1 MHFALRKIWHCAPHF
16 QGLLPCATLRAMPR
30 QTPDEQIA
38 ALEQKRAQIQN
49 RLSRLRSVESTKSR
63 KLDTRRKILA
73 GACILAL
80 GERDAD
86 EAKRLRG
93 LLDEFLQLN
102 RDRVLFGLARRPK
115 PPAPS
120 SDTPAPPDDNLTPD
134 PQTPPVE
141 GWKPHQLGQGQWGAV
156 LDGEQVAALP
166 ESDQLPGT
174 PIRVIDRR
182 GDAWATTIKA
192 VVSRSDV
199 EIVVR
204 TTTGRPRPMSPDAS
218 GQS

>member
-1 MHFALRKIWHCAPHF
+1 
-16 QGLLPCATLRAMPR
+16 MPR
-30 QTPDEQIA
+30 QTPEEQISS
-38 ALEQKRAQIQN
+38 LEQKRAQIQN
-49 RLSRLRSVESTKSR
+49 RLSRLRSVESTKAR

-102 RDRVLFGLARRPK
+102 RDRVLFGLAPRPK

-120 SDTPAPPDDNLTPD
+120 SDTPAQPDDNLTPD

-141 GWKPHQLGQGQWGAV
+141 GWKPRQLGKGQWGAV

-174 PIRVIDRR
+174 PIRVTDRR
-182 GDAWATTIKA
+182 GDAWGTTIKA
-192 VVSRSDV
+192 VVSRSDA

-204 TTTGRPRPMSPDAS
+204 TTTGRPRPTSPDAS

>member
-1 MHFALRKIWHCAPHF
+1 
-16 QGLLPCATLRAMPR
+16 MPR
-30 QTPDEQIA
+30 QKPEEQISV
-38 ALEQKRAQIQN
+38 LEQKKAQILN
-49 RLSRLRSVESTKSR
+49 KLSRLRAVESTKAR

-102 RDRVLFGLARRPK
+102 RDRVLFGLAPRPK
-115 PPAPS
+115 PPATS
-120 SDTPAPPDDNLTPD
+120 SDTPAPPDDK
-134 PQTPPVE
+134 PPVE

-174 PIRVIDRR
+174 PIRVTDRR

-192 VVSRSDV
+192 VVSRSDA
-199 EIVVR
+199 EIAVR
-204 TTTGRPRPMSPDAS
+204 TTTGRPRPTSSDAS
-218 GQS
+218 GPS